1 MNTIMLTQKQV
12 EEIKFYINKSEN
24 PLIFYDDD
32 PDGLC
37 SYLLLNKFYQ
47 KGKGI
52 IVKGKP
58 VLDIEYLRKVKE
70 YSPDLVV
77 VLDKPMISQE
87 FIDSVNVPIVW
98 IDHHP
103 VVQRKGVHYYNP
115 KINHPDSYAPT
126 TTLVYQITNQDLWIA
141 AIGSLA
147 DWHIPKFI
155 KEFQKLYPDLISEIK
170 SPEQVIFETKFG
182 ELIRI
187 FSFLLKGKTSDVS
200 KSINIIKKINNPR
213 EIIYQESPKG
223 KFLYKRAEKIS
234 KLYNEL
240 LEKAVKYSKDEEKI
254 LLFIYPSSKISFT
267 SELSN
272 ELLYKYPDRIIII
285 GREKDDEIKLSLRSS
300 KTELPPII
308 EKSLENVKG
317 YGGGHKFACGANIS
331 KGDFKTFIENFKSL
345 LNSTKPKP

>member
-1 MNTIMLTQKQV
+1 MLTPKQV
-12 EEIKFYINKSEN
+12 EEIKSYISKSEN

-37 SYLLLNKFYQ
+37 SYLLLDKFYQ

-52 IVKGKP
+52 VVKGKP

-70 YSPDLVV
+70 YSPDLII

-115 KINHPDSYAPT
+115 KIKYPDSYTPT

-147 DWHIPKFI
+147 DWHIPEFI
-155 KEFQKLYPDLISEIK
+155 REFKKLYPDLIPEIK
-170 SPEQVIFETKFG
+170 APEQIIFETKLG
-182 ELIRI
+182 KLIRI

-200 KSINIIKKINNPR
+200 KSINIIKKINDPR
-213 EIIYQESPKG
+213 EIINQESSRG

-234 KLYNEL
+234 KLYEEL
-240 LEKAVKYSKDEEKI
+240 LEKAVKYSENDEKI

-272 ELLYKYPDRIIII
+272 ELLYKYPDKIIII
-285 GREKDDEIKLSLRSS
+285 GREKDEEIKLSLRSS
-300 KTELPPII
+300 KIELPPLI
-308 EKSLENVKG
+308 KKALEGVKG
-317 YGGGHKFACGANIS
+317 YGGGHTKACGANIS
-331 KGDFKTFIENFKSL
+331 KDDFKTFIENFKSL
-345 LNSTKPKP
+345 LN